1 MAKIVI
7 KTPTRTWTARQGVLY
22 GDIFEKQIENNASK
36 IVLNHIAELRKN
48 GSNYEA
54 VIQQRLH
61 IFAVFFQRVV
71 SRTPLDE
78 KYTWYEENPR
88 TGNMVKHTHK
98 PDKGVHSAARY
109 DWFITDGNKT
119 ISAQDFPKKYF
130 DVVNDAAAIS
140 AIEKKFNSS
149 FAPRLSKTNAGK
161 ALGTLEGLYIK
172 NDNPHWYVLE
182 YGGGYR
188 WPMNG
193 EIKDGPKYEHG
204 VENGHSVQAP
214 VGMYRITEMELQR
227 ESNRK
232 VTTNLAKRYKGNGKT
247 KRSQLARVPS
257 DKDLQDFWK
266 LMKKGKINYGDIKR
280 YIGAR

>member
-1 MAKIVI
+1 MASIVV

-22 GDIFEKQIENNASK
+22 GEIFEKQIENNVSK
-36 IVLNHIAELRKN
+36 VVLNHIASIKKS
-48 GSNYEA
+48 GTNYEA
-54 VIQQRLH
+54 VIEQRLH

-78 KYTWYEENPR
+78 KYTWYEENPK
-88 TGNMVKHTHK
+88 TGNMVKKTHK

-109 DWFITDGNKT
+109 DWYITDGEKKV
-119 ISAQDFPKKYF
+119 SANDFPKKLF
-130 DVVNDAAAIS
+130 DVVNDKKAIEE
-140 AIEKKFNSS
+140 IEKKFKSS
-149 FAPRLSKTNAGK
+149 FAPRLAKTNASK
-161 ALGTLEGLYIK
+161 ALNVLDLLYIK
-172 NDNPHWYVLE
+172 NDNPHYYVLE
-182 YGGGYR
+182 FGGGYR
-188 WPMNG
+188 WPKNG
-193 EIKDGPKYEHG
+193 EIKDGPKYQHG
-204 VENGHSVQAP
+204 VENEHSVQAP

-280 YIGAR
+280 YIGVR

>member
-1 MAKIVI
+1 MAKLII

-36 IVLNHIAELRKN
+36 VVLNHLANLRKN

-54 VIQQRLH
+54 VIEQRLH

-78 KYTWYEENPR
+78 KYTWYQENPE
-88 TGNMVKHTHK
+88 TGNMVKKTHK

-119 ISAQDFPKKYF
+119 VSASDFPKKYF
-130 DVVNDAAAIS
+130 DVVNDKAAIE
-140 AIEKKFNSS
+140 AIEKKFKSS
-149 FAPRLSKTNAGK
+149 FAPRLAKTNAET
-161 ALGTLEGLYIK
+161 ALKTLEQLYIK
-172 NDNPHWYVLE
+172 NDNPHYYVLE
-182 YGGGYR
+182 FGGGYR
-188 WPMNG
+188 WPKNG
-193 EIKDGPKYEHG
+193 EIKDGPKYQHG
-204 VENGHSVQAP
+204 VENEHSVQAP

-247 KRSQLARVPS
+247 KRTQLARVPS
-257 DKDLQDFWK
+257 DKDLQAFWK

-280 YIGAR
+280 YIGVR